1 MHIRLRAI
9 TRIAPP
15 AQDLITQRTLAYC
28 PALSLAIHRQEVS
41 LVQRDIA
48 RWLHRSE
55 ELQLRPGCHNRAV
68 ETTVCVTKGRQSD
81 GGQRAVY
88 QGEVG

>member
-1 MHIRLRAI
+1 MHIRLGAI

-15 AQDLITQRTLAYC
+15 AQNLITQRTLAYR
-28 PALSLAIHRQEVS
+28 PAFPLAIHRQKIS

-55 ELQLRPGCHNRAV
+55 ELQLRPGCHNCAV
-68 ETTVCVTKGRQSD
+68 ETRIRVAEGR
-81 GGQRAVY
+81 
-88 QGEVG
+88 